1 MTVNPGFG
9 GQAFIPSVLS
19 KVKEVKT
26 LSEQKGLTDL
36 LIEIDGGVN
45 VETAKSRK
53 EAGANLLVAG
63 SAVYGNDDRAAAIQA
78 IREA

>member
-1 MTVNPGFG
+1 
-9 GQAFIPSVLS
+9 PSVLS

-45 VETAKSRK
+45 VETAKSCK

-63 SAVYGNDDRAAAIQA
+63 SAVYGKDDRAAAIQA

>member
-1 MTVNPGFG
+1 M
-9 GQAFIPSVLS
+9 
-19 KVKEVKT
+19 
-26 LSEQKGLTDL
+26 SEQKGLTDL

-45 VETAKSRK
+45 VETAKDCK

-63 SAVYGNDDRAAAIQA
+63 SAVYGKDNRAATIKA